1 MNTTLE
7 LLTAKDTKEAMNA
20 FKELEEQCLSEPLY
34 ADQLEFFLPAL
45 TCERACGRG
54 RTFKFFMINTRWDSQ
69 KVIETHLAEILAV
82 LDDPKAPI
90 VRQCIPYLI
99 YLAEAKPELIPTI
112 QEKLAALD
120 LSQYKESMQSLI
132 KRDTNTLLLEMKKL
146 SKSE

>member
-7 LLTAKDTKEAMNA
+7 LLTAKDTKEAMNT

-34 ADQLEFFLPAL
+34 ADQLEVFLPAL

-69 KVIETHLAEILAV
+69 KVIETHLAKILAV

-112 QEKLAALD
+112 QEKLTSLD

-132 KRDTNTLLLEMKKL
+132 KRDTNTLLLEMTKL